1 MCVLLADF
9 SESRMLRQRRPG
21 GRSRG
26 RTRRGHRVRAAEIPS
41 DTLAPTDVFERAEP
55 RACLAPDYLIRE
67 IIWRESSESVSLL
80 RGETE
85 RGEDEPRAR

>member
-1 MCVLLADF
+1 MKTLTQQKNRDTKDAYVLFADF

-26 RTRRGHRVRAAEIPS
+26 CTCRGHRVRAAEVPS
-41 DTLAPTDVFERAEP
+41 DTLTLADVLERAES

-67 IIWRESSESVSLL
+67 IV
-80 RGETE
+80 
-85 RGEDEPRAR
+85 

>member
-1 MCVLLADF
+1 VSLADF

-26 RTRRGHRVRAAEIPS
+26 RTCRGHRVRAAEVPP
-41 DTLAPTDVFERAEP
+41 DTLAPADVLEHAEP

-67 IIWRESSESVSLL
+67 IAWRKSPESVSLP
-80 RGETE
+80 RRERE